1 MAESH
6 VQHKLLGMAKRRIPT
21 LIAVI
26 TLLVVWEAWVRLGH
40 VPSTMIAAPS
50 EIAQATVETWPTLWP
65 ATEVTLLEGTVG
77 FLFAVTCGILIG
89 ILLYCSRIADAALF
103 PLLSA
108 AQTMPLISI
117 APLFLIWFGF
127 EISGKIVI
135 VAVFGLF
142 PIAVQTVR
150 GLEAVPQFYSDVAL
164 TCGATR
170 AWTLWHVKLRVAARQ
185 IYGGIRVSAAYIFA
199 TATTAEY
206 LGARK
211 GLGIWLQAAYNSFRT
226 PLIFSATSGAKLIED
241 DAIAALTSKL
251 FPLATVITP
260 NMPETQVLCDLAV
273 EQGAGAIDY
282 ENGESISTENDMVTA
297 GHLLAGHF
305 GCAVLVKGGHGT
317 HDASDVLVEPDGKI
331 TWFRSRRINNPNTHG
346 TGCTLSSAIASHLAL
361 GEALPTAV
369 DHAKLYLTGA
379 LEAQLDLGHGSG
391 PMDHAWKWR

>member
-6 VQHKLLGMAKRRIPT
+6 VQRKLLDMMKRRIPT
-21 LIAVI
+21 VIAIV
-26 TLLVVWEAWVRLGH
+26 LLLAVWEAWVRIGH
-40 VPSTMIAAPS
+40 VPSTMIASPS

-65 ATEVTLLEGTVG
+65 ATQVTLLEGTVG
-77 FLFAVTCGILIG
+77 FLLAVACGILIG
-89 ILLYCSRIADAALF
+89 ILLYCSRVANAALF

-142 PIAVQTVR
+142 PIAVQTIR

-170 AWTLWHVKLRVAARQ
+170 TWTLWHVKLRVAARQ

-199 TATTAEY
+199 TAATAEY

-226 PLIFSATSGAKLIED
+226 PLIFSATLVII
-241 DAIAALTSKL
+241 AITC
-251 FPLATVITP
+251 
-260 NMPETQVLCDLAV
+260 VLMCLV
-273 EQGAGAIDY
+273 NLSER
-282 ENGESISTENDMVTA
+282 M
-297 GHLLAGHF
+297 LLSP
-305 GCAVLVKGGHGT
+305 
-317 HDASDVLVEPDGKI
+317 ASDDEDPDAG
-331 TWFRSRRINNPNTHG
+331 
-346 TGCTLSSAIASHLAL
+346 
-361 GEALPTAV
+361 
-369 DHAKLYLTGA
+369 
-379 LEAQLDLGHGSG
+379 Q
-391 PMDHAWKWR
+391 

>member
-1 MAESH
+1 
-6 VQHKLLGMAKRRIPT
+6 MAKRRIPT

-50 EIAQATVETWPTLWP
+50 EITQATVETWPTLWP

-135 VAVFGLF
+135 VTVFGLF
-142 PIAVQTVR
+142 PIAVQTIR

-170 AWTLWHVKLRVAARQ
+170 TWTLWHVKLRVAARQ
-185 IYGGIRVSAAYIFA
+185 IYA
-199 TATTAEY
+199 TAEY

-226 PLIFSATSGAKLIED
+226 PLIFSATLVI
-241 DAIAALTSKL
+241 I
-251 FPLATVITP
+251 VITG
-260 NMPETQVLCDLAV
+260 VLMCLV
-273 EQGAGAIDY
+273 NLSER
-282 ENGESISTENDMVTA
+282 
-297 GHLLAGHF
+297 LLLGP
-305 GCAVLVKGGHGT
+305 
-317 HDASDVLVEPDGKI
+317 ASDDEDPD
-331 TWFRSRRINNPNTHG
+331 
-346 TGCTLSSAIASHLAL
+346 A
-361 GEALPTAV
+361 E
-369 DHAKLYLTGA
+369 
-379 LEAQLDLGHGSG
+379 Q
-391 PMDHAWKWR
+391 

>member
-1 MAESH
+1 
-6 VQHKLLGMAKRRIPT
+6 MAKRRIPT

-127 EISGKIVI
+127 EVSGKIVI

-142 PIAVQTVR
+142 PIAVQTIR

-170 AWTLWHVKLRVAARQ
+170 AWTLWHVKLR
-185 IYGGIRVSAAYIFA
+185 A

-226 PLIFSATSGAKLIED
+226 PLIFSATLVI
-241 DAIAALTSKL
+241 I
-251 FPLATVITP
+251 VITGMLMCLV
-260 NMPETQVLCDLAV
+260 NLSER
-273 EQGAGAIDY
+273 
-282 ENGESISTENDMVTA
+282 
-297 GHLLAGHF
+297 LLLGPA
-305 GCAVLVKGGHGT
+305 
-317 HDASDVLVEPDGKI
+317 DADADPD
-331 TWFRSRRINNPNTHG
+331 
-346 TGCTLSSAIASHLAL
+346 A
-361 GEALPTAV
+361 
-369 DHAKLYLTGA
+369 D
-379 LEAQLDLGHGSG
+379 Q
-391 PMDHAWKWR
+391 

>member
-1 MAESH
+1 
-6 VQHKLLGMAKRRIPT
+6 MAKRRIPT

-199 TATTAEY
+199 TATTAGHLAAGSLQFVPHAADL
-206 LGARK
+206 LGHAGHHRHHRHTHVPRES
-211 GLGIWLQAAYNSFRT
+211 QRT
-226 PLIFSATSGAKLIED
+226 P
-241 DAIAALTSKL
+241 AAR
-251 FPLATVITP
+251 P
-260 NMPETQVLCDLAV
+260 
-273 EQGAGAIDY
+273 
-282 ENGESISTENDMVTA
+282 
-297 GHLLAGHF
+297 
-305 GCAVLVKGGHGT
+305 
-317 HDASDVLVEPDGKI
+317 
-331 TWFRSRRINNPNTHG
+331 SRRGRRSGRGPVKTQQSPLRPSSSS
-346 TGCTLSSAIASHLAL
+346 CT
-361 GEALPTAV
+361 PV
-369 DHAKLYLTGA
+369 
-379 LEAQLDLGHGSG
+379 
-391 PMDHAWKWR
+391 

>member
-1 MAESH
+1 
-6 VQHKLLGMAKRRIPT
+6 MAKRRIPT

-50 EIAQATVETWPTLWP
+50 EIAQATVETWPTP
-65 ATEVTLLEGTVG
+65 VARDRSHAVGNGTVG

-226 PLIFSATSGAKLIED
+226 PLIFSATLVI
-241 DAIAALTSKL
+241 I
-251 FPLATVITP
+251 VITGILMCLV
-260 NMPETQVLCDLAV
+260 NLSER
-273 EQGAGAIDY
+273 
-282 ENGESISTENDMVTA
+282 
-297 GHLLAGHF
+297 LLLGP
-305 GCAVLVKGGHGT
+305 T
-317 HDASDVLVEPDGKI
+317 DADADPD
-331 TWFRSRRINNPNTHG
+331 
-346 TGCTLSSAIASHLAL
+346 A
-361 GEALPTAV
+361 
-369 DHAKLYLTGA
+369 D
-379 LEAQLDLGHGSG
+379 Q
-391 PMDHAWKWR
+391 

>member
-6 VQHKLLGMAKRRIPT
+6 VQHKLLGMMKRRIPT
-21 LIAVI
+21 VIAIV
-26 TLLVVWEAWVRLGH
+26 LLLAVWEAWVRIGH
-40 VPSTMIAAPS
+40 VPSTMIASPS

-65 ATEVTLLEGTVG
+65 ATQVTLLEGTVG
-77 FLFAVTCGILIG
+77 FLLAVACGILIG
-89 ILLYCSRIADAALF
+89 ILLYCSRVANAALF

-185 IYGGIRVSAAYIFA
+185 IYGGTRVSAAYIFA

-226 PLIFSATSGAKLIED
+226 PLIFSATLVI
-241 DAIAALTSKL
+241 I
-251 FPLATVITP
+251 VITGILMCLVNLSERMLLGP
-260 NMPETQVLCDLAV
+260 VGEDEDPD
-273 EQGAGAIDY
+273 AG
-282 ENGESISTENDMVTA
+282 
-297 GHLLAGHF
+297 
-305 GCAVLVKGGHGT
+305 
-317 HDASDVLVEPDGKI
+317 
-331 TWFRSRRINNPNTHG
+331 
-346 TGCTLSSAIASHLAL
+346 
-361 GEALPTAV
+361 
-369 DHAKLYLTGA
+369 
-379 LEAQLDLGHGSG
+379 Q
-391 PMDHAWKWR
+391 